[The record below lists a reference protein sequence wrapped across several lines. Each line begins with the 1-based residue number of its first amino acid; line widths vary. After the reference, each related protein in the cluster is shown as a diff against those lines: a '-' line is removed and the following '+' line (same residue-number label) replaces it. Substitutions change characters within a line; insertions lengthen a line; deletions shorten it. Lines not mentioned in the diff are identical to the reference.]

1 MVYVKDIAQLLETWA
16 PLAFQASYDNSGLL
30 VGDPSM
36 LVTGVLVALD
46 VTEEVLQEAKD
57 KGCNLLVTHHPIIF
71 K

>member
-1 MVYVKDIAQLLETWA
+1 MVYVKDIAQSLETWA

-46 VTEEVLQEAKD
+46 VTEEV
-57 KGCNLLVTHHPIIF
+57 
-71 K
+71 